1 MATGDMPPGS
11 RGNLFVHDPK
21 IAGEKEV
28 RGQIKLKFRDVTGNP
43 VVVTRTLASEQKAK
57 VVRTRTVEGN
67 ISREVHGKRQNLS
80 LKCAD
85 VNREMISFL
94 GVSKAV
100 LDNVIFCHQEESNWP
115 LSEGKVLKQKFDDIF
130 AATRYIKALEA
141 IRKFR
146 QEQAQS
152 VKEYAIELNH
162 LKANK
167 EKAEQI
173 TDELT
178 EIQGKV
184 STTKDKI
191 KELNEK
197 LEPVQLK
204 LTNLD
209 SIAYG
214 VDQLERKLESLST
227 ERRQLS
233 KVEAD
238 LKDKIINVFN
248 GPVEE
253 LQKKRADFQEKVVEK
268 ENSLKRDEGKLQ
280 RLGQEQQ
287 SLSAKEIELHVEGGR
302 LQREAHKH
310 KVNVSDRDKA
320 IVDLANEY
328 NFKGFEKGPFSND
341 SDAVQFLE
349 EMRRKYENVKH
360 DTRHQRGVF
369 EERLNKLQT
378 KIDDMKK
385 NQAQI
390 EETIR
395 LKNDFMGENQRKLK
409 QIGQELSRINT
420 SANRLKSLKGELQRA
435 EEALDDAKEGGNLDV
450 LGREIDQLQSE
461 KRKIDNELRQL
472 REEQQAMHMQS
483 KTQAEL
489 DMKTKEKRTKENA
502 IQQIMDQHEED
513 LETTLGTRGTT
524 ESLHTRLMEH
534 LRVKLRE
541 LKETRNKLQNLKQ
554 QLSSKQTRKRMI
566 AEDLNDKENLVQE
579 RRRQITEACDGND
592 YNTTREL
599 IKNKIDS
606 LQDKRG
612 TIASLE
618 KIYSKYVSKLESSE
632 VHRNGCPLCH
642 RTFNSNNEIAELVS
656 ELKNKIQNLPD
667 RREANEGS
675 LKKEQ
680 KRYDHILQL
689 APAKETL
696 ESLVKNEIPDAKS
709 KLDAINSEE
718 QTIKNRI
725 TELEDLLNITE
736 KEEQIARQMEPDIRM
751 LAKHKGDLRELDENI
766 SLLQSKM
773 NGVARGRSMQ
783 SVSSEITEKQDKSEF
798 LNTSI
803 DRKRTQLNR
812 LQQELNKLETNV
824 HELKLQKLGL
834 EAQLQTRTHLEQQK
848 SELTTNNVAFEREIK
863 AAETELTPLAAGL
876 EELQD
881 QKVAVTREK
890 ERADHEN
897 KKLLDRM
904 RTSRDEVRMITDAIN
919 RYVTLGGDAALED
932 NKARLRELADR
943 TDKLKREKD
952 VISNKIDKLKKDI
965 ANQQI
970 SARELED
977 NIQLKSTQEEILNI
991 ETRMDAVN
999 EELKQYGEHQ
1009 DLVSESQ
1016 VLQQTSEELRK
1027 EIAHYEGRLKG
1038 FEEDEERCQRE
1049 LGSDL
1054 YRNADEK
1061 HRHQVIDIKTTEMAN
1076 SDLDKYYKALD
1087 RAIMH
1092 YHGLKMAD
1100 INKIIKEYWIN
1111 TYKGNDIDTIEIRS
1125 DEEEGSGA
1133 TKTRRTYNYRVVMIK
1148 GDTELDMRGR
1158 CSAGQKVLASII
1170 IRLALAE
1177 TFCLNC
1183 GILTLDEPT
1192 TNLDEDNNESLANQL
1207 ASIIKTR
1214 QQQRNFQLVVIT
1226 NDEEFVLKL
1235 GRADFVD
1242 YYFRINKDDSGYSKI
1257 TRQSVVAEES
1267 LLD

>member
-1 MATGDMPPGS
+1 MSSLEKIKIQGIRSYSHSEPSVIEFQKPLTLIVGPNGAGKTSVIECMATGDMPPGS

-43 VVVTRTLASEQKAK
+43 VVVTQTLASEQKAK

-204 LTNLD
+204 LTNLN
-209 SIAYG
+209 SIANG
-214 VDQLERKLESLST
+214 VDQLERKL
-227 ERRQLS
+227 
-233 KVEAD
+233 
-238 LKDKIINVFN
+238 

-253 LQKKRADFQEKVVEK
+253 LQEKRADFQEKVVEK
-268 ENSLKRDEGKLQ
+268 ENNLRRDEGRLQ
-280 RLGQEQQ
+280 RLGQDQQ
-287 SLSAKEIELHVEGGR
+287 SLSAEEIELHVEGGR

-349 EMRRKYENVKH
+349 EMRRKYKNVKH
-360 DTRHQRGVF
+360 DTRHQRGVL
-369 EERLNKLQT
+369 EEKSNKLQT

-395 LKNDFMGENQRKLK
+395 LKNDFMGENQRKLR

-420 SANRLKSLKGELQRA
+420 SANRLKSLKSELQRA
-435 EEALDDAKEGGNLDV
+435 EEALGDAKEGGNLDV

-461 KRKIDNELRQL
+461 KRKIDNKLRQL

-513 LETTLGTRGTT
+513 LETTLGTRGTS

-541 LKETRNKLQNLKQ
+541 LKETTNKLQNLKQ

-579 RRRQITEACDGND
+579 RRRQITEACGGND
-592 YNTTREL
+592 YNATREL
-599 IKNKIDS
+599 IKNNIDS
-606 LQDKRG
+606 LQDERG

-632 VHRNGCPLCH
+632 VHRSGCPLCH
-642 RTFNSNNEIAELVS
+642 RTFDSNNEIAELVS
-656 ELKNKIQNLPD
+656 ELKNKIHTLPD

-675 LKKEQ
+675 LKK
-680 KRYDHILQL
+680 
-689 APAKETL
+689 
-696 ESLVKNEIPDAKS
+696 
-709 KLDAINSEE
+709 
-718 QTIKNRI
+718 
-725 TELEDLLNITE
+725 
-736 KEEQIARQMEPDIRM
+736 
-751 LAKHKGDLRELDENI
+751 
-766 SLLQSKM
+766 
-773 NGVARGRSMQ
+773 
-783 SVSSEITEKQDKSEF
+783 
-798 LNTSI
+798 
-803 DRKRTQLNR
+803 
-812 LQQELNKLETNV
+812 
-824 HELKLQKLGL
+824 
-834 EAQLQTRTHLEQQK
+834 
-848 SELTTNNVAFEREIK
+848 
-863 AAETELTPLAAGL
+863 
-876 EELQD
+876 
-881 QKVAVTREK
+881 
-890 ERADHEN
+890 
-897 KKLLDRM
+897 
-904 RTSRDEVRMITDAIN
+904 
-919 RYVTLGGDAALED
+919 
-932 NKARLRELADR
+932 
-943 TDKLKREKD
+943 
-952 VISNKIDKLKKDI
+952 
-965 ANQQI
+965 
-970 SARELED
+970 
-977 NIQLKSTQEEILNI
+977 
-991 ETRMDAVN
+991 
-999 EELKQYGEHQ
+999 
-1009 DLVSESQ
+1009 
-1016 VLQQTSEELRK
+1016 
-1027 EIAHYEGRLKG
+1027 
-1038 FEEDEERCQRE
+1038 
-1049 LGSDL
+1049 
-1054 YRNADEK
+1054 
-1061 HRHQVIDIKTTEMAN
+1061 
-1076 SDLDKYYKALD
+1076 
-1087 RAIMH
+1087 
-1092 YHGLKMAD
+1092 
-1100 INKIIKEYWIN
+1100 
-1111 TYKGNDIDTIEIRS
+1111 
-1125 DEEEGSGA
+1125 
-1133 TKTRRTYNYRVVMIK
+1133 
-1148 GDTELDMRGR
+1148 
-1158 CSAGQKVLASII
+1158 
-1170 IRLALAE
+1170 
-1177 TFCLNC
+1177 
-1183 GILTLDEPT
+1183 
-1192 TNLDEDNNESLANQL
+1192 
-1207 ASIIKTR
+1207 
-1214 QQQRNFQLVVIT
+1214 
-1226 NDEEFVLKL
+1226 
-1235 GRADFVD
+1235 
-1242 YYFRINKDDSGYSKI
+1242 
-1257 TRQSVVAEES
+1257 
-1267 LLD
+1267 